1 MNDFLRVHHPLS
13 LHHLTALDASPA
25 ELIGIAGALG
35 CTHVT
40 LFTHVPEAARHVYPM
55 VTAEAVAELRA
66 ALDRSGVTLCNLEV
80 FPLDSDPDWQGFERG
95 LAVGAALGARKATA
109 HIHDADES
117 SSVSRFARFCDMA
130 AAYGIEA
137 GLEFN
142 AFSAVKTLPAAAA
155 IIRATGFGSLVCD
168 MLHLF
173 RSGGTPQD
181 VASAAGLIGYAQLCD
196 GPASLPDEA
205 RWHEAIRERLLP
217 GHGAFPLR
225 EAVEAL
231 RTGTVL
237 EIEVPQTAAR
247 KAGVPPLDRARRAV
261 RAARHLF
268 DRMEERA

>member
-1 MNDFLRVHHPLS
+1 MNDFLRVRHPLS

-25 ELIGIAGALG
+25 ELIAIAGALG
-35 CTHVT
+35 CAHVT
-40 LFTHVPEAARHVYPM
+40 LFTYVPEAARHVYPV

-66 ALDRSGVTLCNLEV
+66 AFDRSAVSLCNLEV
-80 FPLDSDPDWQGFERG
+80 FPLDSNPDWQGFERG
-95 LAVGAALGARKATA
+95 LAVGAALGAHKATA
-109 HIHDADES
+109 HIHDADDSTAEH
-117 SSVSRFARFCDMA
+117 RLTRFCDMA

-181 VASAAGLIGYAQLCD
+181 VASATDLIGYAQLCD
-196 GPASLPDEA
+196 GPTTIPDEG
-205 RWHEAIRERLLP
+205 RWHEAIRERLPP
-217 GHGAFPLR
+217 GDGVFPLR

-231 RTGTVL
+231 QPGTIL

-247 KAGVPPLDRARRAV
+247 KAGVPPFDRARRAV
-261 RAARHLF
+261 KAARHLF
-268 DRMEERA
+268 DRMDEVA